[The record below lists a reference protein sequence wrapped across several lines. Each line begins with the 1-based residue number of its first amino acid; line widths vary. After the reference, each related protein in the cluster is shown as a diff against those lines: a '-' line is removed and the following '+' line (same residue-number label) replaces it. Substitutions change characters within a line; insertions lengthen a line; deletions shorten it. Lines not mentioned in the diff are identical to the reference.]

1 MVAEYGTEQAP
12 PPWQIFTIPNNIQE
26 GNLHFVQKVFE
37 GAFEV
42 IFPELYPKSKCANH
56 AQQFD
61 ILYSSASAPKSV
73 TCKKPTPHLRLPLT
87 GSSEKPFRCH

>member
-1 MVAEYGTEQAP
+1 LSEALLFGELKKEIDQMIAEYGAEQAP

-42 IFPELYPKSKCANH
+42 I
-56 AQQFD
+56 
-61 ILYSSASAPKSV
+61 
-73 TCKKPTPHLRLPLT
+73 TPQLHQTKRF
-87 GSSEKPFRCH
+87 SNVFH

>member
-1 MVAEYGTEQAP
+1 MIAEYGAEQAP

-42 IFPELYPKSKCANH
+42 IALQLHQTNVVLTITDSLTSC
-56 AQQFD
+56 
-61 ILYSSASAPKSV
+61 I
-73 TCKKPTPHLRLPLT
+73 LPLLRRSPSLVSWSHVFDDSPLT
-87 GSSEKPFRCH
+87 TCSENPF

>member
-1 MVAEYGTEQAP
+1 LSEALLFGELKKEIDQMIAEYGAEQAP

-42 IFPELYPKSKCANH
+42 IPQQLHQTKCCSNNV
-56 AQQFD
+56 Q
-61 ILYSSASAPKSV
+61 
-73 TCKKPTPHLRLPLT
+73 
-87 GSSEKPFRCH
+87 